1 MSHVVSFS
9 LKFVVCLSFFHPES
23 AVQRVLPCQAW
34 AGWGRHYGKCQ
45 RWSEG
50 EAKAA
55 HGAECPMRV
64 SPRLGRGGGGGG
76 EGEEGIKSSHCAAGR
91 WGLRLAGRAV
101 WGPEPGQEGRG
112 WAGRSP
118 LWPFQREAPGGVWGT
133 GRDSPGMSQH
143 GNASHPSVYKASPVC
158 KLPEP
163 H

>member
-1 MSHVVSFS
+1 MPGLGWVGQALWEVPEVV
-9 LKFVVCLSFFHPES
+9 
-23 AVQRVLPCQAW
+23 
-34 AGWGRHYGKCQ
+34 
-45 RWSEG
+45 
-50 EAKAA
+50 
-55 HGAECPMRV
+55 
-64 SPRLGRGGGGGG
+64 RGGGQGSSWSRVSNEGQPEAGAGGGEGGG